1 MPKSIEII
9 PEVVFAKDKIE
20 FKPIE
25 VNAYN
30 KSIDEEKKLFS
41 KDDFKAIY
49 HDMCVLREFETILD
63 KIKKEGAY
71 REIEYNHK
79 GPAHLSIGQ
88 ESAAVGQAFTLDICD
103 HIYGSHR
110 SHSEVLA
117 KGLSAIRKLSDDSLM
132 EIMKSYMDGS
142 ILEVVEKNH
151 QGGCKELARKFLI
164 YGTYA
169 ENFARKTGFNKGLGG
184 SMHVFFPPFGIY
196 PNNAIVGGSGSIGP
210 GAALYKR
217 VNRAAG
223 IVIIN
228 IGDGS
233 FGCGPVW
240 EGICFATMEQYRTL
254 WDKNLGG
261 GLPLIINC
269 MDNFYAMGGQ

>member
-1 MPKSIEII
+1 MPKSIEIT
-9 PEVVFAKDKIE
+9 PTVVFKKGKIE
-20 FKPIE
+20 FKPIKI
-25 VNAYN
+25 NTYN
-30 KSIDEEKKLFS
+30 KSVDEEKKLFS

-63 KIKKEGAY
+63 RIKKEGAY
-71 REIEYNHK
+71 KGIEYNHK

-88 ESAAVGQAFTLDICD
+88 ESAAVGQAFILGVSD

-117 KGLSAIRKLSDDSLM
+117 KGLSAIRKLSDKDLM
-132 EIMKSYMDGS
+132 DIMKSYMNGS

-151 QGGCKELARKFLI
+151 KGNCKELAKKFLI
-164 YGTYA
+164 YGTYS
-169 ENFARKTGFNKGLGG
+169 ENFARETGFNKGLGG
-184 SMHVFFPPFGIY
+184 SMHIFFPPFGIY

-217 VNRAAG
+217 INRATG

-233 FGCGPVW
+233 FAVSY
-240 EGICFATMEQYRTL
+240 THLTL
-254 WDKNLGG
+254 PTSDLV
-261 GLPLIINC
+261 
-269 MDNFYAMGGQ
+269 

>member
-1 MPKSIEII
+1 MPKCVEIK
-9 PEVVFAKDKIE
+9 PEVVFEKDEIE
-20 FKPIE
+20 FTPIKI
-25 VNAYN
+25 NAYK
-30 KSIDEEKKLFS
+30 KSVDVEKKLFS

-49 HDMCVLREFETILD
+49 HDMYALREFETILD
-63 KIKKEGAY
+63 GIKKEGAY
-71 REIEYNHK
+71 RGIEYNHK

-88 ESAAVGQAFTLDICD
+88 ESAAVGQAFTLGVSD

-110 SHSEVLA
+110 SHSEILA
-117 KGLSAIRKLSDDSLM
+117 KGFSAIRKLSDKALIN
-132 EIMKSYMDGS
+132 IMQSYMDGL
-142 ILEVVEKNH
+142 IMKIVEKNH
-151 QGGCKELARKFLI
+151 QGSYKELAKKFLI
-164 YGTYA
+164 YGAYA
-169 ENFARKTGFNKGLGG
+169 ENFARKTGLNKGLGG

-217 VNRAAG
+217 VNRAGG

-240 EGICFATMEQYRTL
+240 EGISFASMEQYRTL
-254 WDKNLGG
+254 WDKDLGG
-261 GLPLIINC
+261 LTSH
-269 MDNFYAMGGQ
+269 F

>member
-1 MPKSIEII
+1 VKMTKSIEII
-9 PEVVFAKDKIE
+9 PEVVFEKDKIE

-25 VNAYN
+25 INAYN
-30 KSIDEEKKLFS
+30 KSIEEEKKLFL

-71 REIEYNHK
+71 KGIKYNHK

-88 ESAAVGQAFTLDICD
+88 ESAAVGQAFTLGVSD

-117 KGLSAIRKLSDDSLM
+117 KGLSAIRKLNDKKLLD
-132 EIMKSYMDGS
+132 IMKGYMDGL

-151 QGGCKELARKFLI
+151 QGSYKELARKFLI

-217 VNRAAG
+217 LNRAGG

-240 EGICFATMEQYRTL
+240 EGICFATMDQYRTL
-254 WDKNLGG
+254 WDKKLGG
-261 GLPLIINC
+261 GLPLIFNC
-269 MDNFYAMGGQ
+269 MNKGRIQ